1 MKFLSPEITLYIY
14 KSTIWSCIEYCC
26 NTWAGALVATW
37 SCQTNYKNEY
47 AGLLLLHLL
56 LLLNPLA
63 HSRNVA
69 RLNLFYSYY
78 FGRCS
83 SELSKLVPFH
93 FYQGR
98 STPYSD
104 RSHDFSV
111 TIPRC
116 CKYVYIDS
124 FFPRRARLEPLNI
137 SRSLEWLNWDHEG
150 FGFPPFLH
158 VLSIIMNGI
167 KVQNFSLMS
176 STVTK

>member
-56 LLLNPLA
+56 LLLNPQA

-93 FYQGR
+93 FIKDDLLLILI
-98 STPYSD
+98 D
-104 RSHDFSV
+104 RMIFLS
-111 TIPRC
+111 
-116 CKYVYIDS
+116 
-124 FFPRRARLEPLNI
+124 
-137 SRSLEWLNWDHEG
+137 
-150 FGFPPFLH
+150 PFLD
-158 VLSIIMNGI
+158 VAS
-167 KVQNFSLMS
+167 MS
-176 STVTK
+176 TSTVSFLAELDSGILCLQNTFL

>member
-63 HSRNVA
+63 HHRNVA
-69 RLNLFYSYY
+69 RLSLFYRYY

-83 SELSKLVPFH
+83 SELSKLVPFP
-93 FYQGR
+93 FSQGR
-98 STPYSD
+98 SSPYSD
-104 RSHDFSV
+104 GLRDV
-111 TIPRC
+111 N
-116 CKYVYIDS
+116 S
-124 FFPRRARLEPLNI
+124 FFPRTGRLRYSK
-137 SRSLEWLNWDHEG
+137 SRINNYRQYGQYRHL
-150 FGFPPFLH
+150 
-158 VLSIIMNGI
+158 
-167 KVQNFSLMS
+167 QT
-176 STVTK
+176 TVRSF